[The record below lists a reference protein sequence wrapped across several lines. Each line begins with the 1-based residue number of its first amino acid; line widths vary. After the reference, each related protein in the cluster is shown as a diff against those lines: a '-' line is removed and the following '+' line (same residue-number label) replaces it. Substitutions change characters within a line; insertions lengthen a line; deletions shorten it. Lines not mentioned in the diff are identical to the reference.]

1 MNLQYQYEDNIE
13 NWIIAALTVH
23 FTIINIGPSIIDLVQ
38 VILSSM
44 QMNKQEEKE
53 VLYQSNGYLTNME
66 ERPSNMQTSSI
77 YDEDTSFHHQN
88 NCKISLSHINCIVL
102 IQCTCQ
108 IDIPIIQFVCSFD
121 SIKPSEN
128 PILSVSISSI
138 MYYSIF

>member
-1 MNLQYQYEDNIE
+1 MNLQYQYEDNQV
-13 NWIIAALTVH
+13 N
-23 FTIINIGPSIIDLVQ
+23 IINVILSVDFTTIDIGPAIIDLVQ

-53 VLYQSNGYLTNME
+53 VSYQSNGYLTNME
-66 ERPSNMQTSSI
+66 ERPSNMQTPSI
-77 YDEDTSFHHQN
+77 YNEDTSFHHQN